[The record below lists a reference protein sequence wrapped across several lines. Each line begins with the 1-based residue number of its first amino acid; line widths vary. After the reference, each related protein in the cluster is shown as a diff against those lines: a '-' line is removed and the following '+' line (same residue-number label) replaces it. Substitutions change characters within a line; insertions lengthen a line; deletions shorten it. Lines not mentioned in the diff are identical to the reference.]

1 MSELMKKER
10 KRNMKLL
17 KKSKK
22 NIYCVEAYSPCNA
35 NCGCKGQAG
44 SGAHQRL
51 NSQFNADSQKTGSCG

>member
-10 KRNMKLL
+10 ERNMKLL

-35 NCGCKGQAG
+35 KCGCKGQAG
-44 SGAHQRL
+44 SSTYQQQ
-51 NSQFNADSQKTGSCG
+51 NSQYSAQSQQAGSCN